1 MDLNQSLYKNFLL
14 IDDFSNVRKSVR
26 GMLSSLGV
34 KNITEAGNG
43 VEATRQ
49 VRENRFDV
57 IMCDYNLGKGKNGS
71 QLLEEW
77 RTKGWLSHETIFVM
91 ITAETSRD
99 FVMGALEFQPDDYLA
114 KPFSMD
120 TLQQRLDRWLDRQ
133 TALVD
138 VNVALDNEDW
148 PGLARSARTVMETKP
163 RYRGWAQRQY
173 YDALYNQNLLTE
185 AQSFLEGILEKRD
198 QPWARLELYRI
209 QVQKGQL
216 DTAER
221 GLKTLVMLQPNMVE
235 AYDLLA
241 QVQRRL
247 KQSESAQETLSQA
260 LARSPRNIPR
270 QRTFADLAID
280 NGDYYAATRAYK
292 EVVNLAEGTMHE
304 SSDTYKDVLRAT
316 RGQLQSLDDEALRR
330 RLYKEAG
337 SFLKRLAKAYPDDT
351 DTELFTQAY
360 RVFLA
365 DPNDKAAQTQEF
377 LDQLAESASKHLDL
391 LSEDSAMDIA
401 ETLYEQGRS
410 DAADGLVDKLRHF
423 HHDSEAFVK
432 RLNQLQSEPVT
443 REARQQAH
451 VLNTQGIENY
461 KKKNYPEA
469 AQQFEEAMKFSPRHP
484 GIILNYIQSTLLAA
498 GKGEQTEQ
506 RLDRCLDAVNRLHY
520 LPEDHYQYERYQA
533 IRKKVIELHDKV
545 KT

>member
-1 MDLNQSLYKNFLL
+1 MDLNQSLNKHFLL

-34 KNITEAGNG
+34 KHITEAANG
-43 VEATRQ
+43 IEATKQ
-49 VRENRFDV
+49 VRDTRFDV
-57 IMCDYNLGKGKNGS
+57 ILCDYNLGKGKNGS

-133 TALVD
+133 GALVD
-138 VNVALDNEDW
+138 VNVALDKQDW
-148 PGLARSARTVMETKP
+148 PALAKTSRRVMESKP

-173 YDALYNQNLLTE
+173 YDALYQQNLLTE
-185 AQSFLEGILEKRD
+185 AESFLQGILEKRD
-198 QPWARLELYRI
+198 QPWARLELLRI
-209 QVQKGQL
+209 QVQRDEL
-216 DTAER
+216 SPAER
-221 GLKTLVMLQPNMVE
+221 GLKTLVMQQPNMVE

-241 QVQRRL
+241 EVQKRL

-292 EVVNLAEGTMHE
+292 EVVSLAEGTMHE
-304 SSDTYKDVLRAT
+304 SSDALKDVLRAT
-316 RGQLQSLDDEALRR
+316 RSQLQSLEDDALRR
-330 RLYKEAG
+330 RLHKDAN
-337 SFLKRLAKAYPDDT
+337 SFLKRLTKAYPEET

-365 DPNDKAAQTQEF
+365 DPADKNVHSQEF
-377 LDQLAESASKHLDL
+377 LDKLAESARTHLDL
-391 LSEDSAMDIA
+391 LSENSAMDIA
-401 ETLYEQGRS
+401 EILYEQGRS
-410 DAADGLVDKLRHF
+410 DVADELVDKLRSYHR
-423 HHDSEAFVK
+423 DSDTFVK

-443 REARQQAH
+443 REARRQAH
-451 VLNTQGIENY
+451 QLNTQGIENY
-461 KKKNYPEA
+461 KDKNYAEA
-469 AQQFEEAMKFSPRHP
+469 AQQFEEAMRFSPRHP
-484 GIILNYIQSTLLAA
+484 GIILNYVQSTLLAA
-498 GKGEQTEQ
+498 GKGEQTLQ
-506 RLDRCLDAVNRLHY
+506 RLERCLDAVNRLHY
-520 LPEDHYQYERYQA
+520 LPEDHYQYERCQA
-533 IRKKVIELHDKV
+533 IRRKVIEMHDKV
-545 KT
+545 KS